1 MWCRFCD
8 AYLFVPE
15 TRWPGANT
23 FGYKTNLLRDS
34 WRRDFIFPYLP
45 KPFNSLFIWKRRVTT
60 FHGFK
65 VHESDLLAQSSRTG
79 EICNLTL
86 CQRAF
91 CFMLK
96 PEKNGWKS
104 CSSGILQSD
113 NYLSVDKFIFRK
125 PEVNNGGLFGVFCL
139 FILVLHLSLNN
150 IMYSL
155 CFIIQEFHEAIYC
168 WWLT

>member
-1 MWCRFCD
+1 MFTQAAHKSCSKSCD
-8 AYLFVPE
+8 VVFVMRISLYLRLGGQVQTRLDIKLIYWE
-15 TRWPGANT
+15 TLEDEILFSHTCPS
-23 FGYKTNLLRDS
+23 LLTLCS
-34 WRRDFIFPYLP
+34 SENGELQ
-45 KPFNSLFIWKRRVTT
+45 LF
-60 FHGFK
+60 FHGFN

-86 CQRAF
+86 CQKAF

-104 CSSGILQSD
+104 CSSGILQSE

-125 PEVNNGGLFGVFCL
+125 PEVNNWGLFGIFCL

-150 IMYSL
+150 IM
-155 CFIIQEFHEAIYC
+155 
-168 WWLT
+168 